1 MKLLKVLLFVLSL
14 SGIGAYAQQP
24 NTDAVK
30 INLGT
35 ADKFALLGGSGI
47 TNVSS
52 QTYII
57 GAVGSFPTC
66 TISGLTQSQVK
77 GGHLY
82 LNCNRVTAQAQ
93 KDLTVAYNQAAGAT
107 CDTDLSGK
115 DLGGMRLGPGVYC
128 FSSSAGLT
136 GTLTLDAQGNS
147 DSQWIFQIGSTLTT
161 ATNSEVV
168 FVKGHKQQQPLCWG
182 QGFRGCNVYWQVG
195 SSATIG
201 TGSIFVGKIL
211 ALTSITLDGG
221 TFRGK
226 ALASNGAITMSAQ
239 ETVDGPPCEP
249 KTR

>member
-1 MKLLKVLLFVLSL
+1 MKFVKAFLLVLSL
-14 SGIGAYAQQP
+14 LGIGAYAQQP
-24 NTDAVK
+24 DTDAAK

-57 GAVGSFPTC
+57 GDVGSSPTC
-66 TISGLTQSQVK
+66 TVTGLTQSQVK
-77 GGHLY
+77 GHLY
-82 LNCNRVTAQAQ
+82 LKCNRVTAQAQ

-107 CDTDLSGK
+107 CDTDLSGR

-136 GTLTLDAQGNS
+136 GTLTLDAQGNP

-161 ATNSEVV
+161 ATNSKVV
-168 FVKGHKQQQPLCWG
+168 FAKGHKQPQPLCWG
-182 QGFRGCNVYWQVG
+182 QGLRGCNVYWQVG
-195 SSATIG
+195 SSVTIG
-201 TGSIFVGKIL
+201 AGSIFVGKIL